1 MPTKTPFTDVLEAA
15 DHLSLAEQENLVEVL
30 HHRIVE
36 RRREEL
42 AKDIDEAQTEFA
54 RGESEPRSA
63 RELMKEILG

>member
-1 MPTKTPFTDVLEAA
+1 MSFKTPFADVLDAA

-36 RRREEL
+36 KRREEL
-42 AKDIDEAQTEFA
+42 AGDVEEAQAEFE
-54 RGESEPRSA
+54 RGESEPRSP